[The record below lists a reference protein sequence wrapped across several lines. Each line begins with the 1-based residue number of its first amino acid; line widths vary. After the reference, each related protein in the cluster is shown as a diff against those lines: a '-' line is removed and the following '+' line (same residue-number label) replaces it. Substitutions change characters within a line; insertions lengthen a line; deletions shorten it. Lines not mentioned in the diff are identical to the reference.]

1 MTISTDS
8 PTSVEKSP
16 SEPVSLAGSAPK
28 SSPIAKSNLIVG
40 IGASAGGVEAL
51 GRFFDAMSPDSG
63 AAFVIV
69 LHLDPTRESQMAHVL
84 SGHTKMS
91 VVQVADDMKI
101 APNTVYV
108 IAPDKDLTVR
118 GGALHLAEPA
128 ESRGHRHPVD
138 VLFRSLAADQGER
151 AIAIVLSGTGSNG
164 TDGLKEVKAAG
175 GLIFIQDPLTAKFDG
190 MPRSA
195 ILAGMADHIVAPEA
209 MPEILVRYINQE
221 YIAQPHDGET
231 ATITAQ
237 PAIDQILTFLFTRTG
252 NDFRNYRR
260 STIQRRIQ
268 RRLGLKNIET
278 LAIYMNE
285 LRSNAEEAPLLV
297 KDLLINVTSFFR
309 DAEAWKALGSL
320 VIAPLAAARETG
332 ASIRAWVPGC
342 STGEEAY
349 TLAMLIS
356 EQASIAGKKFDVKI
370 FATDAREDNLKTA
383 RDGIYPLAAVTGL
396 SSTRQRVFFDK
407 HEASYQVK
415 KEIRNM
421 VVFAPQNLLRDPPFS
436 HLDLVTCRNLLI
448 YLEPEVQQSIIAL
461 FHFSL
466 EEGGSLLLGNTET
479 LGRHEAMFET
489 ISKKWRIFRRAGPM
503 RLDIVNFPVLRGRA
517 QASKTNEAAAS
528 QLTSGPVAPAG
539 DIARRALL
547 EHFAPAAV
555 LIDRNCRVLY
565 FHGST
570 GNYLEQPT
578 GEPSKDLFLMTR
590 DGLTSKLRSA
600 IGVASSES
608 RNVQISASLKHN
620 GILSPVTVTVRPLA
634 IGANSQG
641 HLLVSFA
648 PEAAANSAGGNGAAN
663 TVTTD
668 LALQDELKAVRSE
681 LQNTIEHLETTNEE
695 LKASHEEATSMNE
708 ELQSTN
714 EELETSKEEMQS
726 FNEELHT
733 VNSQLQH
740 KVRELEDS
748 ANDLN
753 NLLAGTETATLFI
766 DANLC
771 VKWFSPGTHELFNF
785 IPSDIGRPISHFARK
800 FDDEK
805 LLSDAEKVLR
815 TLAVLEVEVAA
826 ADGRWFLRRMLPYR
840 TMDNHIAGVVIT
852 FIDVTEHKRISDA
865 NEAARIYAEAII
877 DTIRQPLLI
886 LNDTM
891 HVVSTN
897 PAFREMFE
905 VKDSQINGKLI
916 FELGNGDWNFPKL
929 HELLHLVIATN
940 QNFSDIEIEHEFKV
954 IGHRCML
961 VNGRKLL
968 RGGGHPA
975 LILLA
980 IEDISE
986 RKSAETA
993 MRESEAQYRM
1003 LFNSIDE
1010 GFCVL
1015 EKIEG
1020 VEGAPI
1026 DFRFI
1031 EVNPSFEKQAGT
1043 SGVLGKTIREMFP
1056 EEPESWYR
1064 IHDQVLTTGKAI
1076 RHEHNLNSRNRV
1088 LELYEFPLHDGK
1100 ESRLAIIFQDIS
1112 ERKSAAAMGLKLTD
1126 LVASSDDMIA
1136 SIDAQGLITS
1146 WNHGA
1151 ERMFG
1156 YSAEEVLLK
1165 PLDLLLDP
1173 SQNSAKLE
1181 IFERFEK
1188 GGDTMHLEAERRCK
1202 DGRMVW
1208 ISVTISPLKSA
1219 DQKIVGASITARD
1232 VTARRRAE
1240 AHREILVGELNHRV
1254 KNTLA
1259 IVSAIASQTFAGSIS
1274 VKSANE
1280 SFAARLL
1287 ALARA
1292 HDLLVHGNW
1301 SGTDLAS
1308 IVKSTIE
1315 PHAEGANRFRV
1326 AGPFVALQPALAV
1339 TFSLALHELCTNAA
1353 KYGALSVQD
1362 GLVEIVW
1369 VVHGH
1374 GGDARLQVTWTES
1387 GGPPVTAPTR
1397 KGFGTRLIQRALAM
1411 ELSGEVTVLYLPTGI
1426 VCTIDAPMPQ
1436 GHLKTDQIGANWKG

>member
-1 MTISTDS
+1 MTASADTAENA
-8 PTSVEKSP
+8 EKS
-16 SEPVSLAGSAPK
+16 SAGVAVIPDGSPK
-28 SSPIAKSNLIVG
+28 LPPTAKSGLVVG

-51 GRFFDAMSPDSG
+51 SRFFDSMPPDSG

-84 SGHTKMS
+84 SSHTKMS

-101 APNTVYV
+101 MPNTVYV

-118 GGALHLAEPA
+118 NGTLHLAEPA

-164 TDGLKEVKAAG
+164 TDGLKEIKAGG
-175 GLIFIQDPLTAKFDG
+175 GLILIQDPLTAKFDG

-195 ILAGMADHIVAPEA
+195 IASGMADHIVAPEA
-209 MPEILVRYINQE
+209 IPEILVRYINQE

-231 ATITAQ
+231 AATAAQ
-237 PAIDQILTFLFTRTG
+237 PTIDQILTLLFTRTG

-268 RRLGLKNIET
+268 RRLGLKNIEK
-278 LAIYMNE
+278 LSAYMNE
-285 LRSNAEEAPLLV
+285 LRTNAEEAPMLV

-309 DAEAWKALGSL
+309 DTEAWKALGSL
-320 VIAPLAAARETG
+320 VIAPMVAVRETG
-332 ASIRAWVPGC
+332 TSIRAWVPGC

-349 TLAMLIS
+349 TLAILIS
-356 EQASIAGKKFDVKI
+356 EEAATAGKKFDVKI
-370 FATDAREDNLKTA
+370 FATDAREDNLKTS

-407 HEASYQVK
+407 IEATYQVK

-436 HLDLVTCRNLLI
+436 HLDLVSCRNLLI
-448 YLEPEVQQSIIAL
+448 YLEPEAQQSIIAL

-466 EEGGSLLLGNTET
+466 ETGGYLLLGNTET

-489 ISKKWRIFRRAGPM
+489 VSKKWRIFKRAGPT
-503 RLDIVNFPVLRGRA
+503 RLDIVNFPVLRGTARSDK
-517 QASKTNEAAAS
+517 SKNEAAP
-528 QLTSGPVAPAG
+528 QLDNAIALPTG

-555 LIDRNCRVLY
+555 LIDRNCRVVY

-590 DGLTSKLRSA
+590 DGLTAKLRSA
-600 IGVASSES
+600 VRTAMSENRS
-608 RNVQISASLKHN
+608 VQISANIKHN
-620 GILSPVTVTVRPLA
+620 NVISPVAVSVAPIA
-634 IGANSQG
+634 SSANSQSY
-641 HLLVSFA
+641 LLISFA
-648 PEAAANSAGGNGAAN
+648 PEPMVKSTSDFGATN
-663 TVTTD
+663 LTLDTT
-668 LALQDELKAVRSE
+668 LQDELKAVRSE

-695 LKASHEEATSMNE
+695 LKASNEEATSMNE

-766 DANLC
+766 DENLC
-771 VKWFSPGTHELFNF
+771 MKWFSPGTHELFNF

-805 LLSDAEKVLR
+805 LLPDAEKVLR

-852 FIDVTEHKRISDA
+852 FIDITEHKRISDA
-865 NEAARIYAEAII
+865 SDEARIYAQAII
-877 DTIRQPLLI
+877 ETIRQPLLI
-886 LNDTM
+886 LDETL
-891 HVVSTN
+891 HVVSSN
-897 PAFREMFE
+897 PAFRAMFE
-905 VKDSQINGKLI
+905 VEESEIIHKQVFD
-916 FELGNGDWNFPKL
+916 LGGGDWNFPKL
-929 HELLHLVIATN
+929 HELLGLVITAN
-940 QNFSDIEIEHEFKV
+940 QTFNDVEVEHEFGS

-968 RGGGHPA
+968 RGNGHPA
-975 LILLA
+975 LVLLA

-986 RKSAETA
+986 RKHAEHA
-993 MRESEAQYRM
+993 LRESETQYRN

-1015 EKIEG
+1015 EKMGG
-1020 VEGAPI
+1020 VNGEPV

-1031 EVNPSFEKQAGT
+1031 EVNPSFAKHAGT
-1043 SGVLGKTIREMFP
+1043 GDVIGRTIREMFP
-1056 EEPESWYR
+1056 DEPEDWYI
-1064 IHDQVLTTGKAI
+1064 IHDRVLTTGEPI
-1076 RHEHNLNSRNRV
+1076 RLQHDLDSAARV
-1088 LELYEFPLHDGK
+1088 LELYEFPLNDIK
-1100 ESRLAIIFQDIS
+1100 KSRLAIIFQDIT
-1112 ERKSAAAMGLKLTD
+1112 ERRSAAAVGLKLAA
-1126 LVASSDDMIA
+1126 LVESSDDMIA
-1136 SIDAQGLITS
+1136 SIDTEGLITS
-1146 WNHGA
+1146 WNPGA
-1151 ERMFG
+1151 ERMLG
-1156 YSAEEVLLK
+1156 YSANEVLFK
-1165 PLDLLLDP
+1165 PSYLLLNP
-1173 SQNSAKLE
+1173 GQNSVVEKT
-1181 IFERFEK
+1181 FERFEIDGK
-1188 GGDTMHLEAERRCK
+1188 SRHLEAERRRK
-1202 DGRMVW
+1202 DGSMIW
-1208 ISVTISPLKSA
+1208 MSITISPLKSA
-1219 DQKIVGASITARD
+1219 NQQIIGASITARD
-1232 VTARRRAE
+1232 ITVRRKAE

-1259 IVSAIASQTFAGSIS
+1259 IVSAIASQTLAGAVS
-1274 VKSANE
+1274 VKSAKE
-1280 SFAARLL
+1280 AFASRLL
-1287 ALARA
+1287 ALSRA
-1292 HDLLVHGNW
+1292 HDLLLHSNW
-1301 SGTDLAS
+1301 TGSDLES
-1308 IVKSTIE
+1308 VVKATVE
-1315 PHAEGANRFRV
+1315 PHDGEQSRFHVEGPYV
-1326 AGPFVALQPALAV
+1326 PLQPALAV

-1353 KYGALSVQD
+1353 KYGSLSVPEGSVDVLWQVIGED
-1362 GLVEIVW
+1362 
-1369 VVHGH
+1369 
-1374 GGDARLQVTWTES
+1374 DSRRLHLNWTES
-1387 GGPPVTAPTR
+1387 DGPRVDIPTR
-1397 KGFGTRLIQRALAM
+1397 KGFGSRLIQKALAM
-1411 ELSGEVTVLYLPTGI
+1411 ELNGEVNVVYNPGGV
-1426 VCTIDAPMPQ
+1426 VCTIDAPLPA
-1436 GHLKTDQIGANWKG
+1436 GHIKMDQIDATWRD

>member
-1 MTISTDS
+1 MTGATESAESIAMPPDGSASTPDS
-8 PTSVEKSP
+8 ASHSP
-16 SEPVSLAGSAPK
+16 SLARTA
-28 SSPIAKSNLIVG
+28 LVVG

-51 GRFFDAMSPDSG
+51 SRFFDAMPPDSG

-84 SGHTKMS
+84 SSHTKMP
-91 VVQVADDMKI
+91 VVQVTDDMKI
-101 APNTVYV
+101 MPNTAYV

-118 GGALHLAEPA
+118 GGILHLAEPA

-151 AIAIVLSGTGSNG
+151 TIAIILSGTGSNG
-164 TDGLKEVKAAG
+164 TDGLKEVKASG
-175 GLIFIQDPLTAKFDG
+175 GLILIQDPLTAKFDG

-195 ILAGMADHIVAPEA
+195 IAAGMADHIVAPQA
-209 MPEILVRYINQE
+209 MPEILLRYIKQE

-231 ATITAQ
+231 ATTTAQ
-237 PAIDQILTFLFTRTG
+237 PVIDQILTLLFTRTG

-268 RRLGLKNIET
+268 RRLGLKNMDT

-285 LRSNAEEAPLLV
+285 LRSNAEETLLLV

-309 DAEAWKALGSL
+309 DAEAWKALASS
-320 VIAPLAAARETG
+320 VIAPLVAVRENG

-356 EQASIAGKKFDVKI
+356 EQASSAGKKFDVKI

-407 HEASYQVK
+407 IEATYQVK

-479 LGRHEAMFET
+479 LGRHDAMFET
-489 ISKKWRIFRRAGPM
+489 ISKKWRIFRRAGPR
-503 RLDIVNFPVLRGRA
+503 RLDIVNFPVLRGPV
-517 QASKTNEAAAS
+517 QAAKANEATSS
-528 QLTSGPVAPAG
+528 QLPVGPSLPAG

-547 EHFAPAAV
+547 ENFAPAAV
-555 LIDRNCRVLY
+555 LVDRNCRVLY

-590 DGLTSKLRSA
+590 DGLTSKLRAA
-600 IGVASSES
+600 IRTASDEN
-608 RNVQISASLKHN
+608 RKIQISVNIKHN
-620 GILSPVTVTVRPLA
+620 DLIAPVAVIVAPLA
-634 IGANSQG
+634 PGANGQS
-641 HLLVSFA
+641 HLLISFV
-648 PEAAANSAGGNGAAN
+648 PEAAAGPTLDGNAAGNVVAD
-663 TVTTD
+663 T
-668 LALQDELKAVRSE
+668 ALRDELNAVRSE

-740 KVRELEDS
+740 NVRELEDS

-753 NLLAGTETATLFI
+753 NLLAGTETATLFV

-771 VKWFSPGTHELFNF
+771 VKWFSPGTEELFNF

-800 FDDEK
+800 FDDEN
-805 LLSDAEKVLR
+805 LLPDAEKVLR
-815 TLAVLEVEVAA
+815 TLAVLEVEIAA
-826 ADGRWFLRRMLPYR
+826 ADGRWFMRRMLPYR
-840 TMDNHIAGVVIT
+840 TSDNRIAGVVIT
-852 FIDVTEHKRISDA
+852 FLDVTEHKRASDA
-865 NEAARIYAEAII
+865 SEEARIYAQAII
-877 DTIRQPLLI
+877 ETIRQPLLI
-886 LNDTM
+886 LDEAL
-891 HVVSTN
+891 HVVSSN
-897 PAFREMFE
+897 PAFQAMFE
-905 VKDSQINGKLI
+905 VNEHDIIGKLV
-916 FELGNGDWNFPKL
+916 FELGGGDWDFPKL
-929 HELLHLVIATN
+929 HELLSLVISANRTFN
-940 QNFSDIEIEHEFKV
+940 DLEIEHEFGS
-954 IGHRCML
+954 IGYRCML

-980 IEDISE
+980 IEDISD
-986 RKSAETA
+986 RKDADTA
-993 MRESEAQYRM
+993 MRESEAQYRT

-1015 EKIEG
+1015 EKIGG
-1020 VEGAPI
+1020 VNGEPI

-1031 EVNPSFEKQAGT
+1031 EINPSFEKHAGT
-1043 SGVLGKTIREMFP
+1043 GNVLGRTIREMFP
-1056 EEPESWYR
+1056 NELEDWYTIHNQVVVTGEP
-1064 IHDQVLTTGKAI
+1064 I
-1076 RHEHNLNSRNRV
+1076 RHEHNLDSAGRI
-1088 LELYEFPLHDGK
+1088 LELYEFPVKDAK
-1100 ESRLAIIFQDIS
+1100 NSRLAIIFQDITQ
-1112 ERKSAAAMGLKLTD
+1112 RKSAAATGLKLAA
-1126 LVASSDDMIA
+1126 LVDSSDDMIA
-1136 SIDAQGLITS
+1136 SIDAEGLVTS

-1156 YSAEEVLLK
+1156 YTAEEVLFK
-1165 PLDLLLDP
+1165 PSDLLISS
-1173 SQNSAKLE
+1173 SQNSARPE

-1188 GGDTMHLEAERRCK
+1188 GGDTVRLEAERQRK
-1202 DGRMVW
+1202 DGSMIWV
-1208 ISVTISPLKSA
+1208 SYTVSALKSSNME
-1219 DQKIVGASITARD
+1219 IVGASLVARD
-1232 VTARRRAE
+1232 ITARRRAE

-1259 IVSAIASQTFAGSIS
+1259 IVSAIASQTLDGAVS
-1274 VKSANE
+1274 VKSAKDA
-1280 SFAARLL
+1280 FAARLL
-1287 ALARA
+1287 ALSRA

-1301 SGTDLAS
+1301 TGSDLGS
-1308 IVKSTIE
+1308 VVKATIE
-1315 PHAEGANRFRV
+1315 PYGGGQERFHV
-1326 AGPFVALQPALAV
+1326 EGPFVPLQPALAV

-1353 KYGALSVQD
+1353 KYGALSVQAGGVD
-1362 GLVEIVW
+1362 IVW
-1369 VVHGH
+1369 RIF
-1374 GGDARLQVTWTES
+1374 GDGDNTRLQLTWTES
-1387 GGPPVTAPTR
+1387 GGPPVKSPTH
-1397 KGFGTRLIQRALAM
+1397 KGFGSRLIQKALAM
-1411 ELSGEVTVLYLPTGI
+1411 ELTGEVHVDYNPDGI
-1426 VCTIDAPMPQ
+1426 VCIIDAPLPP
-1436 GHLKTDQIGANWKG
+1436 GHIKMVQFDANWKH